1 MRVTGSE
8 LVGLVPLKVL
18 LDAGRFYLQRQQRSA
33 GLPDREILHIAVKS
47 LGLDELSPFD
57 PDKKIIEY
65 VIAGSDGPVLA
76 GKSLSGFAQAT
87 AAETPT
93 PGGGSVS
100 AYVATLGA
108 ALGTMVANL
117 SAQKPGWDEQW
128 EKFSQQAEKGMTLQT
143 ELLSL
148 VDADTDAFNAL
159 MEAFRLPKGNPEET
173 KVRSA
178 AIQAATLL
186 AIEIPLKVMETAID
200 AFGLLEAMVREG
212 NPNSVTDAAV
222 GVLCTRAA
230 IRGAGLNVRVNLS
243 GLKDTAK
250 REQLASAAAQLESQA
265 EKHEAEI
272 LVLVTAAMG

>member
-1 MRVTGSE
+1 
-8 LVGLVPLKVL
+8 
-18 LDAGRFYLQRQQRSA
+18 
-33 GLPDREILHIAVKS
+33 
-47 LGLDELSPFD
+47 
-57 PDKKIIEY
+57 
-65 VIAGSDGPVLA
+65 
-76 GKSLSGFAQAT
+76 
-87 AAETPT
+87 
-93 PGGGSVS
+93 
-100 AYVATLGA
+100 
-108 ALGTMVANL
+108 
-117 SAQKPGWDEQW
+117 
-128 EKFSQQAEKGMTLQT
+128 
-143 ELLSL
+143 
-148 VDADTDAFNAL
+148 

>member
-1 MRVTGSE
+1 
-8 LVGLVPLKVL
+8 
-18 LDAGRFYLQRQQRSA
+18 
-33 GLPDREILHIAVKS
+33 
-47 LGLDELSPFD
+47 
-57 PDKKIIEY
+57 
-65 VIAGSDGPVLA
+65 
-76 GKSLSGFAQAT
+76 
-87 AAETPT
+87 
-93 PGGGSVS
+93 
-100 AYVATLGA
+100 
-108 ALGTMVANL
+108 
-117 SAQKPGWDEQW
+117 
-128 EKFSQQAEKGMTLQT
+128 
-143 ELLSL
+143 
-148 VDADTDAFNAL
+148 
-159 MEAFRLPKGNPEET
+159 
-173 KVRSA
+173 VRSA